1 MNYVTTRDFV
11 DMIFRSSGKENRA
24 PGDILNTAYSEG
36 WLEAQD
42 ISWADNYIKRSDAAR
57 ILHLFLREVK
67 GMKDLPE
74 ISGAEVLKDLYD
86 CRICVNH
93 IAQVFLRGLIKPV
106 SVKTSDERSFLIFDS
121 GSDLEKDEAV
131 SICEALRYL

>member
-1 MNYVTTRDFV
+1 
-11 DMIFRSSGKENRA
+11 MIFRADGETNGA

-42 ISWADNYIKRSDAAR
+42 ISGADNFIIRSDAAR
-57 ILHLFLREVK
+57 ILHMFMLKVK
-67 GMKDLPE
+67 DIKDLPD

-93 IAQVFLRGLIKPV
+93 IAQVYLRGLIPAV
-106 SVKTSDERSFLIFDS
+106 SINTSDSTSFYIFDS
-121 GSDLEKDEAV
+121 KSFLSEKESV
-131 SICEALRYL
+131 SAIENLLNIKK

>member
-1 MNYVTTRDFV
+1 
-11 DMIFRSSGKENRA
+11 MIFRADGKTNGA

-42 ISWADNYIKRSDAAR
+42 ISGADNFIKRSDAAR
-57 ILHLFLREVK
+57 ILHMFMLRVK
-67 GMKDLPE
+67 DIKDLPD

-93 IAQVFLRGLIKPV
+93 IAQVYLRGLIPAV
-106 SVKTSDERSFLIFDS
+106 CVNASDNNSFYIFDS
-121 GSDLEKDEAV
+121 KSFLTKEESV
-131 SICEALRYL
+131 SVIENLLNIKK

>member
-1 MNYVTTRDFV
+1 
-11 DMIFRSSGKENRA
+11 MIFRADGETNGA

-42 ISWADNYIKRSDAAR
+42 ISGADNYIKRSDAAR
-57 ILHLFLREVK
+57 ILHMFLVK
-67 GMKDLPE
+67 VKDIKDLPD

-93 IAQVFLRGLIKPV
+93 IAQVYLRGLITAV
-106 SVKTSDERSFLIFDS
+106 SINTSDSTSFYIFDS
-121 GSDLEKDEAV
+121 KSFLSEKESV
-131 SICEALRYL
+131 SAIENLLNIKK